1 MALPRSS
8 RLPGTAVAS
17 CVALSLLL
25 AACGDDSNEPDGST
39 ATDSTSSGASSGSL
53 SVEVEPAQA
62 APGESIK
69 AAVVNGTDEEFTY
82 GAGYEL
88 ERQVDGGLET
98 VDLPERPVVQIGYVA
113 PPGMTG
119 PPVAVKLPPDLEP
132 GIYRVVIQRDVPGVG
147 DLSGQF
153 EITGG

>member
-17 CVALSLLL
+17 FVALCLLL

-62 APGESIK
+62 APGESIE
-69 AAVVNGTDEEFTY
+69 AAVVNGTEKEFTY
-82 GAGYEL
+82 GAAYEL
-88 ERQVDGGLET
+88 EREVGGGFEK
-98 VDLPERPVVQIGYVA
+98 VDLPNRAAIAIGYVA
-113 PPGMTG
+113 PLDGTG
-119 PPVAVKLPPDLEP
+119 PPVRVKLPPDLEP
-132 GIYRVVIQRDVPGVG
+132 GTYRVVIQRDVPGVG